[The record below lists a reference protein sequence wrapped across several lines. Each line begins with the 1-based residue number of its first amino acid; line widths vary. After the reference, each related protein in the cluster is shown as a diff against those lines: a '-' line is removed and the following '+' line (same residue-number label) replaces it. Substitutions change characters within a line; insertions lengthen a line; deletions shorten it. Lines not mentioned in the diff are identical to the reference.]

1 MFQYVTMC
9 YNMLQKTNHCV
20 TKPVT
25 ASDLPALAGSFP
37 VEALSCGKDYRCQ
50 ANYAFDLYLVF
61 CSVPLP
67 QFLHTNFI
75 SLIMTHIRFGLTLQS
90 FNVWICRRLSIE

>member
-37 VEALSCGKDYRCQ
+37 VEALSWGKDYRCQ
-50 ANYAFDLYLVF
+50 ANYAFDLDMVL

-67 QFLHTNFI
+67 QFFFLCKFYI
-75 SLIMTHIRFGLTLQS
+75 SNYGAFYIWPDFTIF
-90 FNVWICRRLSIE
+90 